1 MGSGPF
7 FSEATLPHSNGV
19 FFWVYWYATDVM
31 GLKRFLNHDLT
42 RWVCDPLDI
51 LSASRPGVQVAA
63 ADPTQAALAA
73 TAPGADAAA
82 AAAAAAA
89 DPNQLA
95 ALGVWFPR
103 IGLWRIDPAEMAAM
117 NVICLRG
124 ALCEVF
130 VFAVAG
136 MFVFL
141 TSNYI

>member
-1 MGSGPF
+1 M
-7 FSEATLPHSNGV
+7 N
-19 FFWVYWYATDVM
+19 
-31 GLKRFLNHDLT
+31 
-42 RWVCDPLDI
+42 DPPDI

-103 IGLWRIDPAEMAAM
+103 IGL
-117 NVICLRG
+117 
-124 ALCEVF
+124 
-130 VFAVAG
+130 
-136 MFVFL
+136 
-141 TSNYI
+141 